1 MGFGAFDLGGG
12 SAEKEPCVK
21 TAYLFPGQGS
31 QIPGMLDRFDRPEE
45 RALVRTASEVLSADI
60 LTISRNEPA
69 GILDQTRWT
78 QPAILLASILAF
90 GRLQGERP
98 PDMVL
103 GHSLGEYSALVAAG
117 ALSVTDALLLV
128 HRRGSFMQE
137 AVPAGTG
144 LMAAVLGPERS
155 EVDRVLEGVRKATGG
170 IVSVANDNCPGQC
183 VIAGEKGAVEAG
195 IEALRAAGVRKIVP
209 LAVSVPSH
217 TALMHSAALS
227 MKDLLEKTPLGP
239 LSVPL
244 VANVTG
250 MFVGPGEVAGEIREL
265 LVRQM
270 ESPVEWTK
278 SMVAVLGAGVT
289 HLLEVGPG
297 GVLAGLGKRVE
308 RAHPE
313 LAGKITWANTDT
325 KESKE

>member
-1 MGFGAFDLGGG
+1 M
-12 SAEKEPCVK
+12 K

-45 RALVRTASEVLSADI
+45 RAMIGMASEVLSADI
-60 LTISRNEPA
+60 LTLSRNSPA

-78 QPAILLASILAF
+78 QPAILLTSVLAL

-98 PDMVL
+98 PDVVL

-117 ALSVTDALLLV
+117 ALSLADALLLV

-144 LMAAVLGPERS
+144 LMAAVLGPERP
-155 EVDRVLEGVRKATGG
+155 EVDRVLEGVRKSTGG

-217 TALMHSAALS
+217 TALMHAAALS
-227 MKDLLEKTPLGP
+227 MKDLLDKTNFAP
-239 LSVPL
+239 LSVPI

-250 MFVGPGEVAGEIREL
+250 MFVGPGEASAEIRDL

-278 SMVAVLGAGVT
+278 SMAAVLSAGVT

-297 GVLAGLGKRVE
+297 GVLVGLGKRVE
-308 RAHPE
+308 RSLPE
-313 LAGKITWANTDT
+313 ISGKITWANTDT